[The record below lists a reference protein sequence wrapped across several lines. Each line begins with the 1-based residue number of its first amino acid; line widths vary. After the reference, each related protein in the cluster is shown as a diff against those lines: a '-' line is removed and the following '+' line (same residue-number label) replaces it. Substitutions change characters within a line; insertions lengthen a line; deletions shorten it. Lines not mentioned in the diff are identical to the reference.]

1 MPAAYWQY
9 RDVFSEQK
17 ADELP
22 ELGRRVHA
30 IETGD
35 QDPPWGPVY
44 NLSEK
49 ELAVLR
55 EYLEDS
61 ERKGWIRRSTSPAG
75 APVIFVPKK
84 DGSLRLCVDYWGLNK
99 VTLKDRTPLSLIGE
113 TLERLGSAV
122 IFTKLDLRNAY
133 HRL

>member
-1 MPAAYWQY
+1 MSAKDLDLGHEDLGAYAFFPHIRALTRVAEVPAAYEDY

-35 QDPPWGPVY
+35 QDPPWGLVY

-55 EYLEDS
+55 DYLEDC
-61 ERKGWIRRSTSPAG
+61 ERKGWI
-75 APVIFVPKK
+75 
-84 DGSLRLCVDYWGLNK
+84 
-99 VTLKDRTPLSLIGE
+99 
-113 TLERLGSAV
+113 
-122 IFTKLDLRNAY
+122 
-133 HRL
+133 